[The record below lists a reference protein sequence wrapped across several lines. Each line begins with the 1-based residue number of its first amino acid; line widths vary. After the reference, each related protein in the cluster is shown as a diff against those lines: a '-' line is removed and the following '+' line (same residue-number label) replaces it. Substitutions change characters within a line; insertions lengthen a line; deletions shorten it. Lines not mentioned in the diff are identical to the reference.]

1 MNILIVTQYFWP
13 ENFKVNDLALEFKK
27 RGHKVTVLTGEP
39 NYPEGKF
46 YSGYSFFRPKRE
58 LWNGIEINR
67 IPLIPRGNGK
77 GFYLLLNY
85 ISFAL
90 SGYFLAPSR
99 LKKQSFDLI
108 FVFQLSPITLA
119 MPAIRIKQKMGIPMY
134 FWVLDLW
141 PETLYALG
149 VVKSKLG
156 KKWVEQF
163 VKWIYS
169 KCDKLLISSYSFKK
183 SLLHHGV
190 QENRIIYLPNWAE
203 DVFTNPTLSSTISD
217 VLEKRFSDLE
227 GNFKIMF
234 AGNIGEAQDID
245 TVLNAAVLLKD
256 RKNITWLFVG
266 DGRFRVHLEE
276 AINSRGLSETVYLLG
291 RHPIEAMPYFFSK
304 ADVML
309 ASLKPDPVFALTVP
323 AKIQT
328 YMASKKPIL
337 SMVSGEG
344 NTIVQQA
351 ACGLT
356 CESGDY
362 VQLAHNASLMA
373 QYSSQ
378 ELSDMG
384 ENGFA
389 FYSQNFQKD
398 KLIDRL
404 ENFLSSE
411 LD

>member
-1 MNILIVTQYFWP
+1 M
-13 ENFKVNDLALEFKK
+13 
-27 RGHKVTVLTGEP
+27 
-39 NYPEGKF
+39 
-46 YSGYSFFRPKRE
+46 
-58 LWNGIEINR
+58 
-67 IPLIPRGNGK
+67 
-77 GFYLLLNY
+77 
-85 ISFAL
+85 
-90 SGYFLAPSR
+90 
-99 LKKQSFDLI
+99 
-108 FVFQLSPITLA
+108 
-119 MPAIRIKQKMGIPMY
+119 
-134 FWVLDLW
+134 
-141 PETLYALG
+141 
-149 VVKSKLG
+149 
-156 KKWVEQF
+156 
-163 VKWIYS
+163 
-169 KCDKLLISSYSFKK
+169 
-183 SLLHHGV
+183 
-190 QENRIIYLPNWAE
+190 
-203 DVFTNPTLSSTISD
+203 
-217 VLEKRFSDLE
+217 EKRFSDLE

-245 TVLNAAVLLKD
+245 TILNAAVLLKD